1 MFLAC
6 CFGPTFHLAGLNFSL
21 IFHPVLIVASFGLF
35 KKMTRVILEGDF
47 PLNLLNDFG
56 RPSTETKRCVGAGWE
71 TGVSS
76 VNVAT

>member
-1 MFLAC
+1 M
-6 CFGPTFHLAGLNFSL
+6 P
-21 IFHPVLIVASFGLF
+21 
-35 KKMTRVILEGDF
+35 RVILEGDF